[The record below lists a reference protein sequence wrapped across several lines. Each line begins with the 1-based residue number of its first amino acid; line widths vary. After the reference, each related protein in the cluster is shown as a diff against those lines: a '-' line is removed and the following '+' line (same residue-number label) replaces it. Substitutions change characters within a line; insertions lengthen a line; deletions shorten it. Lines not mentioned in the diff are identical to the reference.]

1 LFCLRRVE
9 KNGKPPHYADDSC
22 TAAFAAAGSA
32 AAFAAATTCAE
43 QVPVFR
49 AAVTTNAETDAAE
62 AVAAA
67 DTADASFLP
76 PHPKQLR
83 LLWRAACAA
92 WMWEKE
98 GSKLEAAAAKLQP
111 LAEAEAEA
119 AEQQSS
125 RAAAQA
131 TAAATAAAGHCGM
144 HGDFKCSSRPCPVRF
159 RTQR

>member
-111 LAEAEAEA
+111 LSRSRSR
-119 AEQQSS
+119 SS
-125 RAAAQA
+125 RA